1 MWYPSLMYGSLV
13 SEIGHNLKIRTDH
26 DRILNNKDPMHHVRS
41 SMTGSI
47 SRIKTLQSQSGG
59 LKHLSAA
66 FIRIDSDQG
75 RFLRLGMH
83 IGLHQSTRYITE
95 YPKSQ
100 SPDMDPEW
108 RLTGNNKPV
117 GWRWL
122 PCVGRVS
129 SFLVGLKSLNSSC
142 CMLPVC
148 LFSHICRLK
157 LSSTLI

>member
-100 SPDMDPEW
+100 RPRHGSRMETDRQQQTR
-108 RLTGNNKPV
+108 RLALAAL
-117 GWRWL
+117 RWSCVFL
-122 PCVGRVS
+122 PRWS
-129 SFLVGLKSLNSSC
+129 
-142 CMLPVC
+142 
-148 LFSHICRLK
+148 
-157 LSSTLI
+157 